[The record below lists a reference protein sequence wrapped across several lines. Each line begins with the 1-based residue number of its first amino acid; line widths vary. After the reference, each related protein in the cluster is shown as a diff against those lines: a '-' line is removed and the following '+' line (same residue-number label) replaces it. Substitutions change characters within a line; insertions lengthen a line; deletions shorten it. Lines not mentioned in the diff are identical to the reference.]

1 MIKKITRLIYRMV
14 KWFLLSLYTLTVLGL
29 IVSGLAVQR
38 IEQNFKYVG
47 TTYAKSVVVEGVR
60 YFYRET
66 GVNNSDTILMIHGFL
81 GSSYDF
87 IEVMNELSDR
97 YHVIAVD
104 MIGFGLS
111 DKPINF
117 HYAKQN
123 QAEGLVKFLDTL
135 GIDEVTIMAHSM
147 GGEVSIHLAHD
158 YPQYVKAMILI
169 GSGGYVEESSNRLM
183 PSNIPMF
190 VYDYVVRNY
199 YIQRT
204 FFFSAY
210 AQDEIDSGRITFHDF
225 DEMYFVNKTI
235 PGNIL
240 QAFTRDNDSG
250 STNAKLANIVQPTLL
265 IWGEFDSFIPLAT
278 GIKLQEAM
286 SEVSQLVVMPNAGHL
301 PFDTYFEDFM
311 FQVEAFLI

>member
-1 MIKKITRLIYRMV
+1 MKKTSR
-14 KWFLLSLYTLTVLGL
+14 WFRRIGNGILLSLYTVIVLGL
-29 IVSGLAVQR
+29 VVSGFAVQR

-47 TTYAKSVVVEGVR
+47 TTYAKSVDVEGVQ
-60 YFYRET
+60 YFYREV
-66 GVNNSDTILMIHGFL
+66 GENNPDTILMIHGFL

-87 IEVMNELSDR
+87 IDVMNQLKDR

-111 DKPINF
+111 EKPINF

-135 GIDEVTIMAHSM
+135 EIEEVTIMAHSM

-158 YPQYVKAMILI
+158 FPDYVKEMILI
-169 GSGGYVEESSNRLM
+169 GSGGYVEENPNPLM
-183 PSNIPMF
+183 PANLPMV

-204 FFFSAY
+204 FFLSAY
-210 AQDEIDSGRITFHDF
+210 AQDEIDTGRITYHDF
-225 DEMYFVNKTI
+225 DEMYYVNKTI

-250 STNAKLANIVQPTLL
+250 STNAKLALVRQPTLL

-278 GIKLQEAM
+278 GIKLQLAM
-286 SEVSQLVVMPNAGHL
+286 ADVAQLVVMEDAGHL
-301 PFDTYFEDFM
+301 PFDTYFEEFM
-311 FQVEAFLI
+311 IHVEEFIT

>member
-1 MIKKITRLIYRMV
+1 MKKTSR
-14 KWFLLSLYTLTVLGL
+14 WFRIIGNGILLSLYTVIVLGL
-29 IVSGLAVQR
+29 VVSGFAVQR

-47 TTYAKSVVVEGVR
+47 TTYAKSVDVEGVQ
-60 YFYRET
+60 YFYREV
-66 GVNNSDTILMIHGFL
+66 GENNPDTILMIHGFL

-87 IEVMNELSDR
+87 IDVMNALKER

-111 DKPINF
+111 EKPINF
-117 HYAKQN
+117 DYAKQN

-135 GIDEVTIMAHSM
+135 EIEEVTIMAHSM

-158 YPQYVKAMILI
+158 FPDYVKEMILI
-169 GSGGYVEESSNRLM
+169 GSGGYVEENPNPLM
-183 PSNIPMF
+183 PANLPMV

-204 FFFSAY
+204 FFLSAY
-210 AQDEIDSGRITFHDF
+210 AQDEIDTGRITYHDF
-225 DEMYFVNKTI
+225 DEMYYVNKTI

-250 STNAKLANIVQPTLL
+250 STNAKLALVRQPTLL

-278 GIKLQEAM
+278 GIKLQLAM
-286 SEVSQLVVMPNAGHL
+286 ADVAQLVVMEDAGHL
-301 PFDTYFEDFM
+301 PFDTYFEEFM
-311 FQVEAFLI
+311 IHVEEFIT

>member
-1 MIKKITRLIYRMV
+1 MKKTSRWFKRIGNG
-14 KWFLLSLYTLTVLGL
+14 FLLSLYTMIVLGL
-29 IVSGLAVQR
+29 VVSGLAVQR

-47 TTYAKSVVVEGVR
+47 TTYAKSVDVEGVQ
-60 YFYRET
+60 YFYREV
-66 GVNNSDTILMIHGFL
+66 GENNPDTILMIHGFL

-87 IEVMNELSDR
+87 IDVMNALKDR
-97 YHVIAVD
+97 YHIIAVD

-111 DKPINF
+111 EKPIDF
-117 HYAKQN
+117 DYAKQN
-123 QAEGLVKFLDTL
+123 QAQGLVKFLDTL

-158 YPQYVKAMILI
+158 YPDYVNEMILI
-169 GSGGYVEESSNRLM
+169 GSGGYVEESQNGLM

-210 AQDEIDSGRITFHDF
+210 AQGEIDTGRITFHDF
-225 DEMYFVNKTI
+225 DEMYYVNKTI

-250 STNAKLANIVQPTLL
+250 STNDKLGLIRQPTLL

-278 GIKLQEAM
+278 GIKLQQAM
-286 SEVSQLVVMPNAGHL
+286 SDVAQLVVMEDAGHL
-301 PFDTYFEDFM
+301 PFDTYFEEFM
-311 FQVEAFLI
+311 IHVEEFIT

>member
-1 MIKKITRLIYRMV
+1 MKKTSRWFKRIGNG
-14 KWFLLSLYTLTVLGL
+14 FLLSLYTMIVLGL
-29 IVSGLAVQR
+29 VVSGLAVQR

-47 TTYAKSVVVEGVR
+47 TTYAKSVDVEGVQ
-60 YFYRET
+60 YFYREV
-66 GVNNSDTILMIHGFL
+66 GENNPDTILMIHGFL

-87 IEVMNELSDR
+87 IDVMNALKDR
-97 YHVIAVD
+97 YHIIAVD

-111 DKPINF
+111 EKPIDF
-117 HYAKQN
+117 DYAKQN
-123 QAEGLVKFLDTL
+123 QAQGLVKFLDTL
-135 GIDEVTIMAHSM
+135 GVDEVTIMAHSM

-158 YPQYVKAMILI
+158 YPDYVNEMILI
-169 GSGGYVEESSNRLM
+169 GSGGYVEESQNGLM

-204 FFFSAY
+204 FFLTAY
-210 AQDEIDSGRITFHDF
+210 AQDEIDTGRITFHDF
-225 DEMYFVNKTI
+225 DEMYYVNKTI

-250 STNAKLANIVQPTLL
+250 STNAKLALVRQPTLL

-278 GIKLQEAM
+278 GIKLQQAM
-286 SEVSQLVVMPNAGHL
+286 SDVAQLVVMEDAGHL
-301 PFDTYFEDFM
+301 PFDTYFEEFM
-311 FQVEAFLI
+311 IHVEEFIT

>member
-1 MIKKITRLIYRMV
+1 MKKTWR
-14 KWFLLSLYTLTVLGL
+14 WFRRIGNGILLSLYTMIVLGL
-29 IVSGLAVQR
+29 VVSGLAVQR

-47 TTYAKSVVVEGVR
+47 TTYAKSVEVEGVR
-60 YFYRET
+60 YFYRESGNT
-66 GVNNSDTILMIHGFL
+66 NQETILMIHGFL

-87 IEVMNELSDR
+87 INVMNALKDR
-97 YHVIAVD
+97 FHVIAVD
-104 MIGFGLS
+104 LIGFGLS
-111 DKPINF
+111 EKPINF

-123 QAEGLVKFLDTL
+123 QAQGLVKFLDTL

-158 YPQYVKAMILI
+158 YPDYVNEMILI
-169 GSGGYVEESSNRLM
+169 GSGGYVEESQNGLM

-204 FFFSAY
+204 FFLTAY
-210 AQDEIDSGRITFHDF
+210 AQDEIDTGRITYHDF
-225 DEMYFVNKTI
+225 DEMYYVNKTI

-250 STNAKLANIVQPTLL
+250 STNAKLALIRQPTLL
-265 IWGEFDSFIPLAT
+265 IWGELDSFIPLAT
-278 GIKLQEAM
+278 GIKLQQAM
-286 SEVSQLVVMPNAGHL
+286 SDVAQLVVMQDAGHL
-301 PFDTYFEDFM
+301 PFDTYFEEFM
-311 FQVEAFLI
+311 IHVEEFIA

>member
-1 MIKKITRLIYRMV
+1 MKKTSRWFKRIGNG
-14 KWFLLSLYTLTVLGL
+14 FLLSLYTMIVLGL
-29 IVSGLAVQR
+29 VVSGLAVQR

-47 TTYAKSVVVEGVR
+47 TTYAKSVNVEGVQ
-60 YFYRET
+60 YFYREV
-66 GVNNSDTILMIHGFL
+66 GENNPDTILMIHGFL

-87 IEVMNELSDR
+87 IDVMNALKDR
-97 YHVIAVD
+97 YHIIAVD

-111 DKPINF
+111 EKPIDF
-117 HYAKQN
+117 DYAKQN
-123 QAEGLVKFLDTL
+123 QAQGLVKFLDTL

-158 YPQYVKAMILI
+158 YPDYVNEMILI
-169 GSGGYVEESSNRLM
+169 GSGGYVEESQNGLM

-204 FFFSAY
+204 FFLTAY
-210 AQDEIDSGRITFHDF
+210 AQDEIDTGRITFHDF
-225 DEMYFVNKTI
+225 DEMYYVNKTI

-250 STNAKLANIVQPTLL
+250 STNDKLGLIRQPTLL

-278 GIKLQEAM
+278 GIKLQQAM
-286 SEVSQLVVMPNAGHL
+286 SDVAQLVVMEDAGHL
-301 PFDTYFEDFM
+301 PFDTYFEEFM
-311 FQVEAFLI
+311 IHVEEFIT

>member
-1 MIKKITRLIYRMV
+1 MKKTSR
-14 KWFLLSLYTLTVLGL
+14 WFRIIGNGILLSLYTVIVLGL
-29 IVSGLAVQR
+29 VVSGFAVQR

-47 TTYAKSVVVEGVR
+47 TTYAKSVDVEGVQ
-60 YFYRET
+60 YFYREV
-66 GVNNSDTILMIHGFL
+66 GENNPDTILMIHGFL

-87 IEVMNELSDR
+87 IDVMNQLKDR

-111 DKPINF
+111 EKPINF
-117 HYAKQN
+117 DYAKQN

-135 GIDEVTIMAHSM
+135 EIEEVTIMAHSM

-158 YPQYVKAMILI
+158 YPDYVNEMILI
-169 GSGGYVEESSNRLM
+169 GSGGYVEESQNGLM

-204 FFFSAY
+204 FFLSAY
-210 AQDEIDSGRITFHDF
+210 AQDEIDTGRITYHDF
-225 DEMYFVNKTI
+225 DEMYYVNKTI

-250 STNAKLANIVQPTLL
+250 STNAKLALVRQPTLL

-278 GIKLQEAM
+278 GIKLQLAM
-286 SEVSQLVVMPNAGHL
+286 ADVAQLVVMEDAGHL
-301 PFDTYFEDFM
+301 PFDTYFEEFM
-311 FQVEAFLI
+311 IHVEEFIT

>member
-1 MIKKITRLIYRMV
+1 
-14 KWFLLSLYTLTVLGL
+14 
-29 IVSGLAVQR
+29 VQ
-38 IEQNFKYVG
+38 
-47 TTYAKSVVVEGVR
+47 
-60 YFYRET
+60 YFYREV
-66 GVNNSDTILMIHGFL
+66 GENNPDTILMIHGFL

-87 IEVMNELSDR
+87 IDVMNQLKDR

-111 DKPINF
+111 EKPINF
-117 HYAKQN
+117 DYAKQN

-135 GIDEVTIMAHSM
+135 EIEEVTIMAHSM

-158 YPQYVKAMILI
+158 FPDYVKEMILI
-169 GSGGYVEESSNRLM
+169 GSGGYVEENPNPLM
-183 PSNIPMF
+183 PANLPMV

-204 FFFSAY
+204 FFLSAY
-210 AQDEIDSGRITFHDF
+210 AQDEIDTGRITYHDF
-225 DEMYFVNKTI
+225 DEMYYVNKTI

-250 STNAKLANIVQPTLL
+250 STNEKLAHILQPTLL

-278 GIKLQEAM
+278 GIKLQLAM
-286 SEVSQLVVMPNAGHL
+286 ADVAQLVVMEDAGHL
-301 PFDTYFEDFM
+301 PFDTYFEEFM
-311 FQVEAFLI
+311 IHVEEFIT

>member
-1 MIKKITRLIYRMV
+1 MKKTSR
-14 KWFLLSLYTLTVLGL
+14 WFRIIGNGILLSLYTMIVLGL
-29 IVSGLAVQR
+29 VVSGFAVQR

-47 TTYAKSVVVEGVR
+47 TTYAKSVDVEGVQ

-66 GVNNSDTILMIHGFL
+66 GVTNPETILMIHGFL

-87 IEVMNELSDR
+87 INVMNALKDR

-104 MIGFGLS
+104 LIGFGLS
-111 DKPINF
+111 EKPIDF
-117 HYAKQN
+117 DYAKQN
-123 QAEGLVKFLDTL
+123 QAQGLVKFLDTL
-135 GIDEVTIMAHSM
+135 GIEEVTIMAHSM

-158 YPQYVKAMILI
+158 YPQYVKEMILI

-210 AQDEIDSGRITFHDF
+210 AEGEIDSGRVTFHDF
-225 DEMYFVNKTI
+225 DEMYYVNKTI

-250 STNAKLANIVQPTLL
+250 STNAKLALIRQPTLL

-278 GIKLQEAM
+278 GIKLKEAM
-286 SEVSQLVVMPNAGHL
+286 SEVSQIVVMPNAGHL
-301 PFDTYFEDFM
+301 PFDTYFDEFM
-311 FQVEAFLI
+311 VHVEEFIA

>member
-1 MIKKITRLIYRMV
+1 MKKTLR
-14 KWFLLSLYTLTVLGL
+14 WFRSIGNGILLSLYTLIVIGL
-29 IVSGLAVQR
+29 VVSGLAVQR

-47 TTYAKSVVVEGVR
+47 TTYAKSVDVEGVQ
-60 YFYRET
+60 YFYREV
-66 GVNNSDTILMIHGFL
+66 GENNPDTVLMIHGFL

-87 IEVMNELSDR
+87 IDVMNQLKDR

-104 MIGFGLS
+104 LIGFGLS
-111 DKPINF
+111 EKPIDFN
-117 HYAKQN
+117 YAKQN
-123 QAEGLVKFLDTL
+123 QAQGLVNFLDAL
-135 GIDEVTIMAHSM
+135 EIDEVTIMAHSM

-158 YPQYVKAMILI
+158 FPDYVKQMILI
-169 GSGGYVEESSNRLM
+169 GSGGYVEENQNGAM
-183 PSNIPMF
+183 PPNIPMF

-204 FFFSAY
+204 FFLSAY
-210 AQDEIDSGRITFHDF
+210 AQGEIDTGRITYHDF

-250 STNAKLANIVQPTLL
+250 STNAKLALIRQPTLL
-265 IWGEFDSFIPLAT
+265 IWGEFDSFIPLTT

-286 SEVSQLVVMPNAGHL
+286 ASVAQLVVMPDAGHL
-301 PFDTYFEDFM
+301 PFDTYFEEFM
-311 FQVEAFLI
+311 IHVEEFIT

>member
-1 MIKKITRLIYRMV
+1 MIKKKPRIIRQIG
-14 KWFLLSLYTLTVLGL
+14 KGIFFGL
-29 IVSGLAVQR
+29 FAMIIAGLVASGLAVQR
-38 IEQNFKYVG
+38 IDQNFKYVG
-47 TTYAKSVVVEGVR
+47 TTYANTVDVDGVR
-60 YFYRET
+60 YFYREA
-66 GVNNSDTILMIHGFL
+66 GENHSQTILMIHGFL

-87 IEVMNELSDR
+87 IDVMNQLKDR

-111 DKPINF
+111 EKPIDFN
-117 HYAKQN
+117 YAKQN
-123 QAEGLVKFLDTL
+123 QAQGLVNFLDAL
-135 GIDEVTIMAHSM
+135 EIDEVTIMAHSM

-158 YPQYVKAMILI
+158 FPNYVKQMILI
-169 GSGGYVEESSNRLM
+169 GSGGYVEESQNGAM
-183 PSNIPMF
+183 PTNIPMF

-204 FFFSAY
+204 FFFTAY
-210 AQDEIDSGRITFHDF
+210 AQDEIDTGRITYHDF

-250 STNAKLANIVQPTLL
+250 STNDKLAHIQQPTLL

-278 GIKLQEAM
+278 GIKLQLAM
-286 SEVSQLVVMPNAGHL
+286 ADVAQLVVMEDAGHL
-301 PFDTYFEDFM
+301 PFDTYFEEFM
-311 FQVEAFLI
+311 IHVEEFLT

>member
-1 MIKKITRLIYRMV
+1 MKKTLR
-14 KWFLLSLYTLTVLGL
+14 WFRRISNGILLSLYTMIVLGL
-29 IVSGLAVQR
+29 VVSGVAVQR

-47 TTYAKSVVVEGVR
+47 TTYAKSVDVEGVQ
-60 YFYRET
+60 YFYREV
-66 GVNNSDTILMIHGFL
+66 GENNSDTILMIHGFL

-87 IEVMNELSDR
+87 IDVMNALKDR
-97 YHVIAVD
+97 YHIIAVD

-111 DKPINF
+111 DKPIDF

-123 QAEGLVKFLDTL
+123 QAQGLVKFLDTL
-135 GIDEVTIMAHSM
+135 GIEEVTIMAHSM

-158 YPQYVKAMILI
+158 FPDYVKEMILI
-169 GSGGYVEESSNRLM
+169 GSGGYVEERPNTLM
-183 PSNIPMF
+183 PANLPMF

-204 FFFSAY
+204 FFFTAY
-210 AQDEIDSGRITFHDF
+210 AQDEIDTGRITYHDF
-225 DEMYFVNKTI
+225 DEMYYVNKTI

-250 STNAKLANIVQPTLL
+250 STNAKLALIRQPTLL
-265 IWGEFDSFIPLAT
+265 IWGEFDSFIPLTT

-286 SEVSQLVVMPNAGHL
+286 ASVAQLVVMPDAGHL
-301 PFDTYFEDFM
+301 PFDTYFEEFM
-311 FQVEAFLI
+311 IHVEEFIT

>member
-1 MIKKITRLIYRMV
+1 MKKTSRWFRRIGNG
-14 KWFLLSLYTLTVLGL
+14 FLLSLYTMIVLGL
-29 IVSGLAVQR
+29 VVSGLAVQR

-47 TTYAKSVVVEGVR
+47 TTYAKSVDVEGVQ
-60 YFYRET
+60 YFYREV
-66 GVNNSDTILMIHGFL
+66 GENNPDTILMIHGFL

-87 IEVMNELSDR
+87 IDVMNALKDR
-97 YHVIAVD
+97 YHIIAVD

-111 DKPINF
+111 EKPIDF
-117 HYAKQN
+117 DYAKQN
-123 QAEGLVKFLDTL
+123 QAQGLVKFLDTL

-158 YPQYVKAMILI
+158 YPDYVNEMILI
-169 GSGGYVEESSNRLM
+169 GSGGYVEESQNGLM

-204 FFFSAY
+204 FFLTAY
-210 AQDEIDSGRITFHDF
+210 AQDEIDTGRITFHDF
-225 DEMYFVNKTI
+225 DEMYYVNKTI

-250 STNAKLANIVQPTLL
+250 STNDKLGLIRQPTLL

-278 GIKLQEAM
+278 GIKLQQAM
-286 SEVSQLVVMPNAGHL
+286 SDVAQLVVMEDAGHL
-301 PFDTYFEDFM
+301 PFDTYFEEFM
-311 FQVEAFLI
+311 IHVEEFIT

>member
-1 MIKKITRLIYRMV
+1 MKKTSS
-14 KWFLLSLYTLTVLGL
+14 WFRIIGNGILLSLYTVTVLGL
-29 IVSGLAVQR
+29 VVSGFAVQR

-47 TTYAKSVVVEGVR
+47 TTYAKSVDVEGVQ
-60 YFYRET
+60 YFYREV
-66 GVNNSDTILMIHGFL
+66 GENNPDTILMIHGFL

-87 IEVMNELSDR
+87 IDVMNQLKDR

-111 DKPINF
+111 EKPINF
-117 HYAKQN
+117 DYAKQN

-135 GIDEVTIMAHSM
+135 EIEEVTIMAHSM

-158 YPQYVKAMILI
+158 FPDYVKEMILI
-169 GSGGYVEESSNRLM
+169 GSGGYVEENPNPLM
-183 PSNIPMF
+183 PANLPMV

-204 FFFSAY
+204 FFLSAY
-210 AQDEIDSGRITFHDF
+210 AQDEIDTGRITYHDF
-225 DEMYFVNKTI
+225 DEMYYVNKTI

-250 STNAKLANIVQPTLL
+250 STNEKLAHILQPTLL

-278 GIKLQEAM
+278 GIKLQLAM
-286 SEVSQLVVMPNAGHL
+286 ADVAQLVVMEDAGHL
-301 PFDTYFEDFM
+301 PFDTYFEEFM
-311 FQVEAFLI
+311 IHVEEFIT

>member
-1 MIKKITRLIYRMV
+1 MKKTSR
-14 KWFLLSLYTLTVLGL
+14 WFRIIGNGILLSLYTVIVLGL
-29 IVSGLAVQR
+29 VVSGFAVQR

-47 TTYAKSVVVEGVR
+47 TTYAKSVDVEGVQ
-60 YFYRET
+60 YFYREV
-66 GVNNSDTILMIHGFL
+66 GENNPDTILMIHGFL

-87 IEVMNELSDR
+87 IDVMNALKDR

-104 MIGFGLS
+104 LIGFGLS
-111 DKPINF
+111 EKPIDF
-117 HYAKQN
+117 DYAKQN
-123 QAEGLVKFLDTL
+123 QAQGLVKFLDTL

-158 YPQYVKAMILI
+158 YPDYVNEMILI
-169 GSGGYVEESSNRLM
+169 GSGGYVEESQNGLM

-204 FFFSAY
+204 FFLSAY
-210 AQDEIDSGRITFHDF
+210 AQDEIDTGRITYHDF
-225 DEMYFVNKTI
+225 DEMYYVNKTI

-250 STNAKLANIVQPTLL
+250 STNAKLALVRQPTLL

-278 GIKLQEAM
+278 GIKLQLAM
-286 SEVSQLVVMPNAGHL
+286 ADVAQLVVMEDAGHL
-301 PFDTYFEDFM
+301 PFDTYFEEFM
-311 FQVEAFLI
+311 IHVEEFIT

>member
-1 MIKKITRLIYRMV
+1 MKKTSRWFKRIGNG
-14 KWFLLSLYTLTVLGL
+14 FLLSLYTMIVLGL
-29 IVSGLAVQR
+29 VVSGLAVQR

-47 TTYAKSVVVEGVR
+47 TTYAKSVDVEGVQ
-60 YFYRET
+60 YFYREV
-66 GVNNSDTILMIHGFL
+66 GENNPDTILMIHGFL

-87 IEVMNELSDR
+87 IDVMNALKDR
-97 YHVIAVD
+97 YHIIAVD

-111 DKPINF
+111 EKPIDF
-117 HYAKQN
+117 DYAKQN
-123 QAEGLVKFLDTL
+123 QAQGLVKFLDTL

-158 YPQYVKAMILI
+158 YPDYVNEMILI
-169 GSGGYVEESSNRLM
+169 GSGGYVEESQNGLM

-204 FFFSAY
+204 FFLTAY
-210 AQDEIDSGRITFHDF
+210 AQDEIDTGRITFHDF
-225 DEMYFVNKTI
+225 DEMYYVNKTI

-250 STNAKLANIVQPTLL
+250 STNDKLALVRQPTLL

-278 GIKLQEAM
+278 GIKLQQAM
-286 SEVSQLVVMPNAGHL
+286 SDVAQLVVMEDAGHL
-301 PFDTYFEDFM
+301 PFDTYFEEFM
-311 FQVEAFLI
+311 IHVEEFIT

>member
-1 MIKKITRLIYRMV
+1 MKKTSR
-14 KWFLLSLYTLTVLGL
+14 WFRIIGNGILLSLYTVIVLGL
-29 IVSGLAVQR
+29 VVSGFAVQR

-47 TTYAKSVVVEGVR
+47 TTYAKSVDVEGVQ
-60 YFYRET
+60 YFYREV
-66 GVNNSDTILMIHGFL
+66 GENNPDTILMIHGFL

-87 IEVMNELSDR
+87 IDVMNQLKDR

-111 DKPINF
+111 EKPINF
-117 HYAKQN
+117 DYAKQN

-135 GIDEVTIMAHSM
+135 EIEEVTIMAHSM

-158 YPQYVKAMILI
+158 FPDYVKEMILI
-169 GSGGYVEESSNRLM
+169 GSGGYVEENPNPLM
-183 PSNIPMF
+183 PANLPMV

-204 FFFSAY
+204 FFLSAY
-210 AQDEIDSGRITFHDF
+210 AQDEIDTGRITYHDF
-225 DEMYFVNKTI
+225 DEMYYVNKTI

-250 STNAKLANIVQPTLL
+250 STNEKLAHILQPTLL

-278 GIKLQEAM
+278 GIKLQLAM
-286 SEVSQLVVMPNAGHL
+286 ADVAQLVVMEDAGHL
-301 PFDTYFEDFM
+301 PFDTYFEEFM
-311 FQVEAFLI
+311 IHVEEFIT

>member
-1 MIKKITRLIYRMV
+1 MKNTSRWVRKISNGI
-14 KWFLLSLYTLTVLGL
+14 LLSLYTMIVLGL
-29 IVSGLAVQR
+29 VVSGLAVQR

-47 TTYAKSVVVEGVR
+47 TTYAKSVDVEGVQ
-60 YFYRET
+60 YFYREV
-66 GVNNSDTILMIHGFL
+66 GENNPDTILMIHGFL

-87 IEVMNELSDR
+87 IDVMNTLKDR
-97 YHVIAVD
+97 FHVIAVD
-104 MIGFGLS
+104 LIGFGLS
-111 DKPINF
+111 EKPIEF
-117 HYAKQN
+117 DYAKQN

-158 YPQYVKAMILI
+158 YPDYVNEMILI
-169 GSGGYVEESSNRLM
+169 GSGGYVEESQNGLM

-204 FFFSAY
+204 FFLTAY
-210 AQDEIDSGRITFHDF
+210 AQDEIDTGRITYHDF
-225 DEMYFVNKTI
+225 DEMYYVNKTI

-250 STNAKLANIVQPTLL
+250 STNAKLGLIRQPTLL
-265 IWGEFDSFIPLAT
+265 IWGEYDSFIPLAT
-278 GIKLQEAM
+278 GIKLQQAM
-286 SEVSQLVVMPNAGHL
+286 SNVAQLVVIQDAGHL
-301 PFDTYFEDFM
+301 PFDTYFETFM
-311 FQVEAFLI
+311 IHVEEFIT

>member
-1 MIKKITRLIYRMV
+1 MKKTSRWFKRIGNG
-14 KWFLLSLYTLTVLGL
+14 FLLSLYTMIVLGL
-29 IVSGLAVQR
+29 VVSGLAVQR

-47 TTYAKSVVVEGVR
+47 TTYAKSVDVEGVQ
-60 YFYRET
+60 YFYREV
-66 GVNNSDTILMIHGFL
+66 GENNPDTILMIHGFL

-87 IEVMNELSDR
+87 IDVMNALKDR
-97 YHVIAVD
+97 YHIIAVD

-111 DKPINF
+111 EKPIDF
-117 HYAKQN
+117 DYAKQN
-123 QAEGLVKFLDTL
+123 QAQGLVKFLDTL

-158 YPQYVKAMILI
+158 YPDYVNEMILI
-169 GSGGYVEESSNRLM
+169 GSGGYVEESQNGLM

-204 FFFSAY
+204 FFLTAY
-210 AQDEIDSGRITFHDF
+210 AQDEIDTGRITFHDF
-225 DEMYFVNKTI
+225 DEMYYVNKTI

-250 STNAKLANIVQPTLL
+250 STNDKLGLIRQPTLL

-278 GIKLQEAM
+278 GIKLQQAM
-286 SEVSQLVVMPNAGHL
+286 SNVAQLVVIQDAGHL
-301 PFDTYFEDFM
+301 PFDTYFEEFM
-311 FQVEAFLI
+311 IHVEEFIT

>member
-1 MIKKITRLIYRMV
+1 MKKTSR
-14 KWFLLSLYTLTVLGL
+14 WFRIIGNGILLSLYTVTVLGL
-29 IVSGLAVQR
+29 VVSGFAVQR

-47 TTYAKSVVVEGVR
+47 TTYAKSVDVEGVQ
-60 YFYRET
+60 YFYREV
-66 GVNNSDTILMIHGFL
+66 GENNPDTILMIHGFL

-87 IEVMNELSDR
+87 IDVMNQLKDR

-111 DKPINF
+111 EKPINF
-117 HYAKQN
+117 DYAKQN

-135 GIDEVTIMAHSM
+135 EIEEVTIMAHSM

-158 YPQYVKAMILI
+158 FPDYVKEMILI
-169 GSGGYVEESSNRLM
+169 GSGGYIEENPNPLM
-183 PSNIPMF
+183 PANLPMV

-204 FFFSAY
+204 FFLSAY
-210 AQDEIDSGRITFHDF
+210 AQDEIDTGRITYHDF
-225 DEMYFVNKTI
+225 DEMYYVNKTI

-250 STNAKLANIVQPTLL
+250 STNAKLALVRQPTLL

-278 GIKLQEAM
+278 GIKLQLAM
-286 SEVSQLVVMPNAGHL
+286 ADVAQLVVMEDAGHL
-301 PFDTYFEDFM
+301 PFDTYFEEFM
-311 FQVEAFLI
+311 IHVEEFIT

>member
-1 MIKKITRLIYRMV
+1 MKKTSRWFKRIGNG
-14 KWFLLSLYTLTVLGL
+14 FLLSLYTMIVLGL
-29 IVSGLAVQR
+29 VVSGLAVQR

-47 TTYAKSVVVEGVR
+47 TTYAKSVDVEGVQ
-60 YFYRET
+60 YFYREV
-66 GVNNSDTILMIHGFL
+66 GENNPDTILMIHGFL

-87 IEVMNELSDR
+87 IDVMNALKDR
-97 YHVIAVD
+97 YHIIAVD

-111 DKPINF
+111 EKPIDF
-117 HYAKQN
+117 DYAKQN
-123 QAEGLVKFLDTL
+123 QAQGLVKFLDTL

-158 YPQYVKAMILI
+158 YPDYINEMILI
-169 GSGGYVEESSNRLM
+169 GSGGYVEESQNGLM

-204 FFFSAY
+204 FFLTAY
-210 AQDEIDSGRITFHDF
+210 AQDEIDTGRITFHDF
-225 DEMYFVNKTI
+225 DEMYYVNKTI

-250 STNAKLANIVQPTLL
+250 STNDKLGLIRQPTLL

-278 GIKLQEAM
+278 GIKLQQAM
-286 SEVSQLVVMPNAGHL
+286 SDVAQLVVMEDAGHL
-301 PFDTYFEDFM
+301 PFDTYFEEFM
-311 FQVEAFLI
+311 IHVEEFIT

>member
-1 MIKKITRLIYRMV
+1 MKKTSR
-14 KWFLLSLYTLTVLGL
+14 WFRIIGNGILLSLYTVTVLGL
-29 IVSGLAVQR
+29 VVSGFAVQR

-47 TTYAKSVVVEGVR
+47 TTYAKSVDVEGVQ
-60 YFYRET
+60 YFYREV
-66 GVNNSDTILMIHGFL
+66 GENNPDTILMIHGFL

-87 IEVMNELSDR
+87 IDVMNALKDR

-104 MIGFGLS
+104 LIGFGLS
-111 DKPINF
+111 EKPIDF
-117 HYAKQN
+117 DYAKQN
-123 QAEGLVKFLDTL
+123 QAQGLVKFLDTL

-158 YPQYVKAMILI
+158 YPDYVNEMILI
-169 GSGGYVEESSNRLM
+169 GSGGYVEESQNGLM

-204 FFFSAY
+204 FFLSAY
-210 AQDEIDSGRITFHDF
+210 AQDEIDTGRITYHDF
-225 DEMYFVNKTI
+225 DEMYYVNKTI

-250 STNAKLANIVQPTLL
+250 STNAKLALVRQPTLL

-278 GIKLQEAM
+278 GIKLQLAM
-286 SEVSQLVVMPNAGHL
+286 ADVAQLVVMEDAGHL
-301 PFDTYFEDFM
+301 PFDTYFEEFM
-311 FQVEAFLI
+311 IHVEEFIT

>member
-1 MIKKITRLIYRMV
+1 MKKTSS
-14 KWFLLSLYTLTVLGL
+14 WFRIIGNGILLSLYTVTVLGL
-29 IVSGLAVQR
+29 VVSGFAVQR

-47 TTYAKSVVVEGVR
+47 TTYAKSVDVEGVQ
-60 YFYRET
+60 YFYREV
-66 GVNNSDTILMIHGFL
+66 GENNPDTILMIHGFL

-87 IEVMNELSDR
+87 IDVMNQLKDR

-111 DKPINF
+111 EKPINF
-117 HYAKQN
+117 DYAKQN

-135 GIDEVTIMAHSM
+135 EIEEVTIMAHSM

-158 YPQYVKAMILI
+158 FPDYVKEMILI
-169 GSGGYVEESSNRLM
+169 GSGGYVEENPNPLM
-183 PSNIPMF
+183 PANLPMV

-204 FFFSAY
+204 FFLSAY
-210 AQDEIDSGRITFHDF
+210 AQDEIDTGRITYHDF
-225 DEMYFVNKTI
+225 DEMYYVNKTI

-250 STNAKLANIVQPTLL
+250 STNAKLALVRQPTLL

-278 GIKLQEAM
+278 GIKLQLAM
-286 SEVSQLVVMPNAGHL
+286 ADVAQLVVMEDAGHL
-301 PFDTYFEDFM
+301 PFDTYFEEFM
-311 FQVEAFLI
+311 IHVEEFIT

>member
-1 MIKKITRLIYRMV
+1 
-14 KWFLLSLYTLTVLGL
+14 
-29 IVSGLAVQR
+29 VQ
-38 IEQNFKYVG
+38 
-47 TTYAKSVVVEGVR
+47 
-60 YFYRET
+60 YFYREV
-66 GVNNSDTILMIHGFL
+66 GENNPDTILMIHGFL

-87 IEVMNELSDR
+87 IDVMNALKDR

-104 MIGFGLS
+104 LIGFGLS
-111 DKPINF
+111 EKPIDF
-117 HYAKQN
+117 DYAKQN
-123 QAEGLVKFLDTL
+123 QAQGLVKFLDTL

-158 YPQYVKAMILI
+158 YPDYVNEMILI
-169 GSGGYVEESSNRLM
+169 GSGGYVEESQNGLM

-204 FFFSAY
+204 FFLSAY
-210 AQDEIDSGRITFHDF
+210 AQDEIDTGRITYHDF
-225 DEMYFVNKTI
+225 DEMYYVNKTI

-250 STNAKLANIVQPTLL
+250 STNAKLALVRQPTLL

-278 GIKLQEAM
+278 GIKLQLAM
-286 SEVSQLVVMPNAGHL
+286 ADVAQLVVMEDAGHL
-301 PFDTYFEDFM
+301 PFDTYFEEFM
-311 FQVEAFLI
+311 IHVEEFIT

>member
-1 MIKKITRLIYRMV
+1 MIKKKPRIIRNIGKGV
-14 KWFLLSLYTLTVLGL
+14 LLSLYTMTVLGL
-29 IVSGLAVQR
+29 IISGVAVQR
-38 IEQNFKYVG
+38 IDQNFKYVG
-47 TTYAKSVVVEGVR
+47 TTYAKTVDVEGVR
-60 YFYRET
+60 YFYREVGET
-66 GVNNSDTILMIHGFL
+66 NTNTILMIHGFL

-87 IEVMNELSDR
+87 IDVMNELKDR

-111 DKPINF
+111 DKPIDFN
-117 HYAKQN
+117 YAKQN
-123 QAEGLVKFLDTL
+123 QAQGLVNFLEAL
-135 GIDEVTIMAHSM
+135 GIEEVTIMAHSM

-158 YPQYVKAMILI
+158 YPEYVKEMILI
-169 GSGGYVEESSNRLM
+169 GSGGYVEENQNGAM

-210 AQDEIDSGRITFHDF
+210 AQAEIDSGRITYHDF
-225 DEMYFVNKTI
+225 DEMFYVNKTI

-250 STNAKLANIVQPTLL
+250 TTNAKLASIQQPTIL

-278 GIKLQEAM
+278 GRKLQEAM
-286 SEVSQLVVMPNAGHL
+286 ADVAQLVVMEDAGHL
-301 PFDTYFEDFM
+301 PFDTYFEEFM
-311 FQVEAFLI
+311 IHVEEFLT

>member
-1 MIKKITRLIYRMV
+1 MKKTSRWFKRIGHG
-14 KWFLLSLYTLTVLGL
+14 FLLSLYTMIVLGL
-29 IVSGLAVQR
+29 VVSGLAVQR

-47 TTYAKSVVVEGVR
+47 TTYAKSVDVEGVQ
-60 YFYRET
+60 YFYREV
-66 GVNNSDTILMIHGFL
+66 GENNPDTILMIHGFL

-87 IEVMNELSDR
+87 IDVMNALKDR
-97 YHVIAVD
+97 YHIIAVD

-111 DKPINF
+111 EKPIDF
-117 HYAKQN
+117 DYAKQN
-123 QAEGLVKFLDTL
+123 QAQGLVKFLDTL

-158 YPQYVKAMILI
+158 YPDYVNEMILI
-169 GSGGYVEESSNRLM
+169 GSGGYVEESQNGLM

-204 FFFSAY
+204 FFLTAY
-210 AQDEIDSGRITFHDF
+210 AQDEIDTGRITFHDF
-225 DEMYFVNKTI
+225 DEMYYVNKTI

-250 STNAKLANIVQPTLL
+250 STNAKLALVRQPTLL

-278 GIKLQEAM
+278 GIKLQQAM
-286 SEVSQLVVMPNAGHL
+286 SDVAQLVVMEDAGHL
-301 PFDTYFEDFM
+301 PFDTYFEEFM
-311 FQVEAFLI
+311 IHVEEFIT

>member
-1 MIKKITRLIYRMV
+1 MKNTSRWVRKISNGI
-14 KWFLLSLYTLTVLGL
+14 LLSLYTMIVLGL
-29 IVSGLAVQR
+29 VVSGLAVQR

-47 TTYAKSVVVEGVR
+47 TTYAKSVDVEGVQ
-60 YFYRET
+60 YFYREV
-66 GVNNSDTILMIHGFL
+66 GENNPDTILMIHGFL

-87 IEVMNELSDR
+87 IDVMNTLKDR
-97 YHVIAVD
+97 FHVIAVD
-104 MIGFGLS
+104 LIGFGLS
-111 DKPINF
+111 EKPIEF
-117 HYAKQN
+117 DYAKQN

-158 YPQYVKAMILI
+158 YPDYVNEMILI
-169 GSGGYVEESSNRLM
+169 GSGGYVEESQNGLM

-204 FFFSAY
+204 FFLTAY
-210 AQDEIDSGRITFHDF
+210 AQDEIDTGRITYHDF
-225 DEMYFVNKTI
+225 DEMYYVNKTI

-250 STNAKLANIVQPTLL
+250 STNAKLGLIRQPTLL
-265 IWGEFDSFIPLAT
+265 IWGEYDSFIPLAT
-278 GIKLQEAM
+278 GIKLQQAM
-286 SEVSQLVVMPNAGHL
+286 SNVAQLVVIQDAGHL
-301 PFDTYFEDFM
+301 PFDTYFEEFM
-311 FQVEAFLI
+311 IHVEEFIT

>member
-1 MIKKITRLIYRMV
+1 MKKTLR
-14 KWFLLSLYTLTVLGL
+14 WFRRIGNGILLSLYTVIVLGL
-29 IVSGLAVQR
+29 VVSGFAVQR

-47 TTYAKSVVVEGVR
+47 TTYAKSVDVEGVR

-66 GVNNSDTILMIHGFL
+66 GVTNPETILMIHGFL

-87 IEVMNELSDR
+87 IDVMNQLKDR

-111 DKPINF
+111 EKPINF
-117 HYAKQN
+117 DYAKQN
-123 QAEGLVKFLDTL
+123 QAQGLVKFLDTL
-135 GIDEVTIMAHSM
+135 GIEEVTIMAHSM

-158 YPQYVKAMILI
+158 FPDYVKEMILI
-169 GSGGYVEESSNRLM
+169 GSGGYVEENRNGVM
-183 PSNIPMF
+183 PANLPMV

-204 FFFSAY
+204 FFLSAY
-210 AQDEIDSGRITFHDF
+210 AQDEIDTGRITYHDF
-225 DEMYFVNKTI
+225 DEMYYVNKTI

-250 STNAKLANIVQPTLL
+250 STNAKLALVRQPTLL

-286 SEVSQLVVMPNAGHL
+286 ADVAQLVVMQDAGHL
-301 PFDTYFEDFM
+301 PFDTYFEEFM
-311 FQVEAFLI
+311 IHVEEFIT